1 MSKKKKQA
9 NIDIFYDDSSL
20 CDKMSFSMSESFKM
34 LRTKLSLTL
43 PQEEGQKKCNII
55 GITSAMKG
63 EGKTQTAINLAYS
76 FAEAQNK
83 TLLIE
88 ADMRLPNMQ
97 KRLVLKRPAVATG
110 RQDANQGRL
119 GLSNLLVG
127 QASDIEVIQNYK
139 SARGISFD
147 VIVGGDIPPM
157 PSELLGSEQMKAV
170 LQRLSKEYQYIILDL
185 PPVSIVTDAI
195 AVSTVVDGYVVVVR
209 RNACDQRALE
219 DTMYQL
225 RLVNAKLLGCVFN
238 GSDSNEKGE
247 YRRGSKYYYG
257 YGYGYE
263 HRDASKKG

>member
-1 MSKKKKQA
+1 
-9 NIDIFYDDSSL
+9 
-20 CDKMSFSMSESFKM
+20 M

-63 EGKTQTAINLAYS
+63 EGKTQTSINLAYS

-97 KRLVLKRPAVATG
+97 KRLPLRRSVVTAERQESDHG
-110 RQDANQGRL
+110 RM

-127 QASDIEVIQNYK
+127 QASDVEVIQSYK
-139 SARGISFD
+139 SSRGIAFD

-157 PSELLGSEQMKAV
+157 PSELLGSEQMKA
-170 LQRLSKEYQYIILDL
+170 LLERLAKQYRYIILDL
-185 PPVSIVTDAI
+185 PPVSVVTDAI
-195 AVSTVVDGYVVVVR
+195 AVSTVVDGYVVIVR
-209 RNACDQRALE
+209 RNVCDQRALE

-238 GSDSNEKGE
+238 GSDSNEKGD
-247 YRRGSKYYYG
+247 YHRGSKYYYRYGYG

-263 HRDASKKG
+263 HSVAHKDG

>member
-1 MSKKKKQA
+1 MSKKKKQ
-9 NIDIFYDDSSL
+9 NDVDVFYDDSSL
-20 CDKMSFSMSESFKM
+20 YDKMSFAVSESFKM

-63 EGKTQTAINLAYS
+63 EGKTHTSINLAYS

-88 ADMRLPNMQ
+88 ADMRLPNIQ
-97 KRLVLKRPAVATG
+97 KHLALKRPVVTTE
-110 RQDANQGRL
+110 QDANHGRL

-127 QASDIEVIQNYK
+127 QASDIEVIQNYR

-157 PSELLGSEQMKAV
+157 PSELLGSEQMKTV
-170 LQRLSKEYQYIILDL
+170 LERLAKQYRYIILDL
-185 PPVSIVTDAI
+185 PPVSVVTDAI
-195 AVSTVVDGYVVVVR
+195 AVSTVVDGYVIVVR
-209 RNACDQRALE
+209 RNVCDQRALE

-238 GSDSNEKGE
+238 GSDSNEKGD
-247 YRRGSKYYYG
+247 YHRGSKYYYG
-257 YGYGYE
+257 YGYE
-263 HRDASKKG
+263 HGAASKNG